1 MASPDDRVH
10 VVIPVKS
17 LARAKSRL
25 QPLMPAAPR
34 RALVLA
40 MFLDTLAAAQ
50 SAEAVAAVT
59 VVTNDAQV
67 AAEAAARGAAAIG
80 EPVCAPGI
88 DGLNAA
94 VAAAADPL
102 TARGRAVL
110 VLHADLPAVTG
121 TAVSAAV
128 AAGLRSAAG
137 RAFVADRAGTGTTAL
152 LAGPGVALDPR
163 FGPGSAAA
171 HRDSGA
177 AELAAADPGLR
188 CDVDTVADLRRVLHL
203 GAGPRTMRAA
213 PTEAF
218 G

>member
-1 MASPDDRVH
+1 PATSARRARTTTSVPASASTFANAVPNDPAPITAALTIVPAPRTADAQTTLPTRARLRPRIGRSARGAGRPAGGWQDDRMASPDDRVH

-110 VLHADLPAVTG
+110 VLHAD
-121 TAVSAAV
+121 
-128 AAGLRSAAG
+128 
-137 RAFVADRAGTGTTAL
+137 
-152 LAGPGVALDPR
+152 
-163 FGPGSAAA
+163 
-171 HRDSGA
+171 
-177 AELAAADPGLR
+177 
-188 CDVDTVADLRRVLHL
+188 
-203 GAGPRTMRAA
+203 
-213 PTEAF
+213 
-218 G
+218 